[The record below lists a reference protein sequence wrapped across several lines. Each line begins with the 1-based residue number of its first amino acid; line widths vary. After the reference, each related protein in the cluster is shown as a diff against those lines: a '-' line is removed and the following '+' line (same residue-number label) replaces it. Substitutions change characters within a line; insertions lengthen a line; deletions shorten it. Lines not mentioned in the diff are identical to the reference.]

1 MKNNNIIIFKN
12 DGVGDFMLFSPCL
25 KIIKDNI
32 ENAHIT
38 LLCSEIAYPIAK
50 NNKYIDKC
58 IVLGNKNLIELLLNY
73 FKTLF
78 LTRYQ
83 FLFQFDGKNKSYR
96 ISYFVNAKIKSTICF
111 VKKRSF
117 FNVNYDIFRPSK
129 ILLKMFFSNYVYRES
144 DYSVKLEKEL
154 IITYQSLYFKIFEN
168 LKFQIN
174 SRKNIFFLDN
184 SYNDFFEKFH
194 EKEIRNNYYLFHF
207 DERWDLFDN
216 KIYENILKL
225 LKKIS
230 KKNKLIITSGVK
242 SFIFLNIL
250 ENNFKTFNYEKNN
263 LIEKNF
269 IENNE
274 IILLK
279 NMPLNLLA
287 FFIKN
292 SQKNFSAHSGPII
305 HIGAAF
311 KKETIDIIKKNKNNE
326 LDRWIP
332 TVSNYKR
339 VNFENIDNEF
349 IKNFSI

>member
-1 MKNNNIIIFKN
+1 LKNKNIIIFKN
-12 DGVGDFMLFSPCL
+12 DGVGDYMLFSPCL
-25 KIIKDNI
+25 KILKENI

-38 LLCSEIAYPIAK
+38 LLCSKIAYPIAI

-58 IVLGNKNLIELLLNY
+58 IVLENKNLIGLLIKY
-73 FKTLF
+73 FKVFF

-83 FLFQFDGKNKSYR
+83 YLFQFDGKNRSYR
-96 ISYFVNAKIKSTICF
+96 ISYLINAKIKSTICF
-111 VKKRSF
+111 IKKRNL
-117 FNVNYDIFRPSK
+117 FNFHYNTYRPSK
-129 ILLKMFFSNYVYRES
+129 ILLKMFFNNYVYRDS
-144 DYSVKLEKEL
+144 DYSKNIKKES
-154 IITYQSLYFKIFEN
+154 IITYQSLYFKILEK
-168 LKFQIN
+168 LKFQI
-174 SRKNIFFLDN
+174 SSKQSIFFLDN
-184 SYNDFFEKFH
+184 YYKAVFEEFH
-194 EKEIRNNYYLFHF
+194 KKEIKNNYYLFHF
-207 DERWDLFDN
+207 DERWDLFN
-216 KIYENILKL
+216 NYIHENIFKL

-230 KKNKLIITSGVK
+230 EKNTLIITSGVK
-242 SFIFLNIL
+242 KFIFLNTL
-250 ENNFKTFNYEKNN
+250 EKNFKTFNYENNN
-263 LIEKNF
+263 LIKKNF

-292 SQKNFSAHSGPII
+292 SQKNFSAHSGPVV

-332 TVSNYKR
+332 AVSNYKR